1 MISFQGASGPEML
14 SLWQAF
20 RGGVFQ
26 TDGETRHI
34 MYMDGFFLIQD
45 NIFRHPIR
53 IWLSFVLPNQFEASW
68 QLYFLKSLKRRC
80 AKLGSLVL
88 GKLPWYDIQLFFMPQ
103 LISDITEMKA
113 YITVK
118 VPAFEFQWNLVV
130 YPHSL
135 KQVRAFLA
143 ITKYLSLN

>member
-1 MISFQGASGPEML
+1 MIAFQGASGPEML

-53 IWLSFVLPNQFEASW
+53 ICLSFVLPNQLTF
-68 QLYFLKSLKRRC
+68 YFFCFQWIRTSFL
-80 AKLGSLVL
+80 
-88 GKLPWYDIQLFFMPQ
+88 DQ
-103 LISDITEMKA
+103 LI
-113 YITVK
+113 
-118 VPAFEFQWNLVV
+118 F
-130 YPHSL
+130 
-135 KQVRAFLA
+135 
-143 ITKYLSLN
+143 